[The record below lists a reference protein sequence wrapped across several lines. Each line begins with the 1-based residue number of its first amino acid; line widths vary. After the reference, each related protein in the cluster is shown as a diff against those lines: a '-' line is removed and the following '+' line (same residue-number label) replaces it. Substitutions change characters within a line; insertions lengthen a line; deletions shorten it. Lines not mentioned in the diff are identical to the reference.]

1 MMRRNPYSTKKEA
14 SVEDRIS
21 EATRR
26 TARERM
32 SEERAATL
40 QDLLNYFDPELAA
53 AIGEFIIGKL
63 YSRNVIPWKTRQ
75 LCAIAALSVL
85 YRPAQLRGH
94 VIYALQAGATKE
106 EIGEAI
112 VQVAVYGGFPAAL
125 EALKVARETIED
137 FPGALR

>member
-1 MMRRNPYSTKKEA
+1 
-14 SVEDRIS
+14 
-21 EATRR
+21 
-26 TARERM
+26 M

-40 QDLLNYFDPELAA
+40 QDLISYFDPELAA

-63 YSRNVIPWKTRQ
+63 YSRSVIPWKTRQ

-112 VQVAVYGGFPAAL
+112 VQVAVYGGFPSAL
-125 EALKVARETIED
+125 EALKVARETIEE
-137 FPGALR
+137 FQGAMTSKETRDG

>member
-1 MMRRNPYSTKKEA
+1 M
-14 SVEDRIS
+14 EDRIS
-21 EATRR
+21 EATRQ

-32 SEERAATL
+32 TEERAENL
-40 QDLLNYFDPELAA
+40 QDLMNYFDPELAA
-53 AIGEFIIGKL
+53 VLGEFIIGEL

-94 VIYALQAGATKE
+94 VTYALQAGATKE

-125 EALKVARETIED
+125 EALKVARETIEE
-137 FPGALR
+137 FQGAHL